1 MQPALKQSAVPDQ
14 AQLGTVDVTRPTHQL
29 PIDVALR
36 KMAEVAK
43 SSPLKVMREYAALS
57 FGPGQLSFSDYT
69 KLRLFDD
76 AFYAGSDKRM
86 VVGQRRNFDID
97 LTINYRH
104 DWMGLFSNKVAS
116 ASYLAAHGFPTIPV
130 TAIYAKDLAGASHL
144 VARNRDDLRAFL
156 ANEANYP
163 LFGKPVEGVQSL
175 GSIALKR
182 YLPGSDSLETM
193 DGRQVPLD
201 HFMLDIDE
209 HYAHGYLFQGFQTP
223 HPAVY
228 AVCGNRL
235 ATVRIVTLAVEG
247 EPKVFRACWKI
258 PVGSNVADNYW
269 RPGNLLAQIDMTNG
283 RVPRVTSGIGLDL
296 VEHTHHPDTK
306 SQLVGMDVPGW
317 TRLSQTAVEAARL
330 MRHMPL
336 IGWDMALLETGPV
349 IVEMNEKPDLFLNQL
364 ADGRGVLDEELTAFI
379 KSQKMK
385 AADRVRS
392 IKREVH
398 RL

>member
-1 MQPALKQSAVPDQ
+1 
-14 AQLGTVDVTRPTHQL
+14 L

-36 KMAEVAK
+36 KMAQVAK
-43 SSPLKVMREYAALS
+43 SSPLKVMREYAALA

-76 AFYAGSDKRM
+76 AFYANSDKRT

-116 ASYLAAHGFPTIPV
+116 ASYLAAHGFPTIPAA
-130 TAIYAKDLAGASHL
+130 AIYAKDLVGTSHL

-156 ANEANYP
+156 VNEANYP
-163 LFGKPVEGVQSL
+163 LFGKPIEGVQSL
-175 GSIALKR
+175 GSIGLKR
-182 YLPGSDSLETM
+182 YLPGADSLETM
-193 DGRQVPLD
+193 DGREIPLD

-209 HYAHGYLFQGFQTP
+209 HYAHGYLFQNFLTP
-223 HPAVY
+223 HPAIY
-228 AVCGNRL
+228 AVCGDRP
-235 ATVRIVTLAVEG
+235 ATVRIVTVAFEG

-258 PVGSNVADNYW
+258 PTGSNIADNYW

-283 RVPRVTSGIGLDL
+283 RVLRVTSGIGLDL
-296 VEHTHHPDTK
+296 IEHTHHPDTK
-306 SQLVGMDVPGW
+306 SQLVGMEIPGW

-336 IGWDMALLETGPV
+336 IGWDMAMLETKPV

-364 ADGRGVLDEELTAFI
+364 ADGRGILDEELTAFL
-379 KSQKMK
+379 KSQKKK

-392 IKREVH
+392 IKRDVH
-398 RL
+398 QL